1 MLYCKTF
8 DPEYVDS
15 TIYLE
20 SYFEEGS
27 EMMIDGG
34 KGWKSFNAERLDMVK
49 KAIDNYYELEY
60 GYAFDHS
67 IKEYASWYLPRPSGK
82 AYTPMELHKIKKYL
96 EEENELALLSLL
108 MEKKYKVFPL
118 RGCCQGDYV
127 ELIAPEDTDRD
138 FIEEI
143 EALYFNLGSE
153 VEIDDTDREDIDNP
167 DDICGY
173 TFYTKYYDADD
184 IKNVIAANYTDI
196 TPDDIK
202 LWLFDG
208 YTKTAKYQV
217 K

>member
-1 MLYCKTF
+1 
-8 DPEYVDS
+8 
-15 TIYLE
+15 
-20 SYFEEGS
+20 
-27 EMMIDGG
+27 
-34 KGWKSFNAERLDMVK
+34 
-49 KAIDNYYELEY
+49 
-60 GYAFDHS
+60 
-67 IKEYASWYLPRPSGK
+67 
-82 AYTPMELHKIKKYL
+82 
-96 EEENELALLSLL
+96 